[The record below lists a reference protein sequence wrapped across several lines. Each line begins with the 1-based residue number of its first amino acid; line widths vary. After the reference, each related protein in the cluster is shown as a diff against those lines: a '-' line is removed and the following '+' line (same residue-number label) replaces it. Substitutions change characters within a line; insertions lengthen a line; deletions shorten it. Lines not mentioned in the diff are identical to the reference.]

1 MLLHL
6 LILSV
11 HPLSVLFSVSSP
23 FFSKW
28 KTKRCFFF
36 EMVGCFYM
44 QVTPLSWAEWKAVLY
59 LSFPVSFDLPQ
70 LAIHSFQPF
79 LLSFD
84 CIKNES
90 DKLLPVN
97 LISFWLSSFL
107 CFLCLHCIRFI
118 FYVKFRTE
126 FINHEFFNKEASNK
140 SIQSLGCLLPQNF
153 NSYDTF
159 VLFVAGNY
167 YWRDPEVLLEKFMR

>member
-1 MLLHL
+1 
-6 LILSV
+6 
-11 HPLSVLFSVSSP
+11 
-23 FFSKW
+23 
-28 KTKRCFFF
+28 
-36 EMVGCFYM
+36 M

-97 LISFWLSSFL
+97 LISF
-107 CFLCLHCIRFI
+107 
-118 FYVKFRTE
+118 
-126 FINHEFFNKEASNK
+126 
-140 SIQSLGCLLPQNF
+140 
-153 NSYDTF
+153 
-159 VLFVAGNY
+159 
-167 YWRDPEVLLEKFMR
+167 